1 MEVID
6 ERSDK
11 GRFYVIRQV
20 TATKIESDQG
30 EGFERL
36 QIPSKQEIV
45 TLRHALKVLNQLQI
59 IDVLSQHEYQIDKNI
74 KKVGVLIELLIQ
86 QFEKGLLQREI
97 YEDIREKAFNPE
109 LDVSDGFFLSFLDEK
124 LNITRSSVQGTVDN
138 WNKIKSQENGINS
151 NVEIISF
158 RNGLCKLLVT
168 RLSERYAYDKRSM
181 FSTRFVDESKAL
193 VEIDFSKKIIFFQ
206 TSNSKKYREIQTVI
220 KSLLSIFFEND
231 KFKLSPPKMSQ
242 KLTFTLEDDGNTA
255 VLYEN
260 ISPNTIKFLDLILE
274 MNGAKFN
281 FDDLECIDITFD
293 HEDSKKEDL
302 KAKIERQGFGGGDLL
317 QKEDIKNHILQNRV
331 ILKVELSLVYTEKI
345 DEERE
350 RKHILIAGID
360 HKANNYIRIY
370 IHNNNFNL
378 KRVINK
384 AYKELK
390 TIFVEH
396 NSSTTLRNED
406 KIKKLLGL

>member
-1 MEVID
+1 M
-6 ERSDK
+6 
-11 GRFYVIRQV
+11 IRQETV
-20 TATKIESDQG
+20 MKIESGQG
-30 EGFERL
+30 EGIERL

-59 IDVLSQHEYQIDKNI
+59 IDVLSQNEYQIGKNI
-74 KKVGVLIELLIQ
+74 KKVGDLIELLIQ
-86 QFEKGLLQREI
+86 QFEQGLLQREI

-124 LNITRSSVQGTVDN
+124 LNITRSCVQGTVDN

-168 RLSERYAYDKRSM
+168 RLNERYAYDKRSM

-193 VEIDFSKKIIFFQ
+193 VEINFSKKIIFFQ

-220 KSLLSIFFEND
+220 KLLLSIFFEND
-231 KFKLSPPKMSQ
+231 KFKLFPPKMSQ
-242 KLTFTLEDDGNTA
+242 KLTFTLEDDGHTA

-260 ISPNTIKFLDLILE
+260 ISPNTIKLLDLMLE
-274 MNGAKFN
+274 MNGTKFN

-302 KAKIERQGFGGGDLL
+302 KAKIERQGFGGGTCY
-317 QKEDIKNHILQNRV
+317 KKRIL
-331 ILKVELSLVYTEKI
+331 
-345 DEERE
+345 
-350 RKHILIAGID
+350 
-360 HKANNYIRIY
+360 RI
-370 IHNNNFNL
+370 
-378 KRVINK
+378 
-384 AYKELK
+384 
-390 TIFVEH
+390 IFYRIE
-396 NSSTTLRNED
+396 
-406 KIKKLLGL
+406 